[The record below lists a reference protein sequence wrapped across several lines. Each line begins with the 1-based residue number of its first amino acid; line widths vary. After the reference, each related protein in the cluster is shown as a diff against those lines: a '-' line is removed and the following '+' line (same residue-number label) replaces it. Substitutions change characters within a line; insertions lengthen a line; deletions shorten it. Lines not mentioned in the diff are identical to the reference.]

1 LQKKPQI
8 CTTKQKTKMGN
19 NMEINN
25 QVIHPNFYA
34 LTNTYESTPVR
45 NWYIN
50 RFGSIPNSFISNYRM
65 YTDAFIEKYK
75 DKIIQQDGVI
85 SISSGK
91 EITYGAVFEIDAN
104 GTIAVL
110 YENRFDKKESKQK
123 GQIYIM
129 YNQTNSHVNY
139 FKKYTEK
146 HKVKEEKRGIINLIC
161 KTQSGFELK
170 EYPIKNP
177 AIDFN
182 TNYNKDFK
190 EIDGIVI
197 ERLNQEDGKGLVL
210 LYGPP
215 GTGKTSYIRHIINN
229 VTDKRVLYMP
239 PDMASELSNPGLIP
253 FLTDIPNSIL
263 IVEDSENVL
272 IKRQGQHNQAISNI
286 LNLSDGL
293 LSDCLN
299 IQIVATFNTELKNI
313 DDALLRKGRLIA
325 KYEFKPLSK
334 DRVQNLAKK
343 LGINFTSDS
352 ATLAEIYNCSE
363 MDFKEQRNTIGF
375 TLQNKKNKVEDAI
388 KTVRKSG
395 IKVDTGFIDN
405 KTFKFPKN
413 KN

>member
-1 LQKKPQI
+1 
-8 CTTKQKTKMGN
+8 MN
-19 NMEINN
+19 INN
-25 QVIHPNFYA
+25 EIIHPNFYA

-50 RFGSIPNSFISNYRM
+50 NFSKIPSGFFANGKM
-65 YTDAFIEKYK
+65 YTDGFIEKYK
-75 DKIIQQDGVI
+75 DRVIQYDLTVN
-85 SISSGK
+85 SDSKK
-91 EITYGAVFEIDAN
+91 ELMFGAIFNIDSN
-104 GTIAVL
+104 GTVAVL
-110 YENRFDKKESKQK
+110 HDNRFDKKEGKQK
-123 GQIYIM
+123 GYIYFLFLENNK
-129 YNQTNSHVNY
+129 YVSE
-139 FKKYTEK
+139 FKKYSEK
-146 HKVKEEKRGIINLIC
+146 NKIKEEKKGIINLIC

-170 EYPIKNP
+170 EYTIKNP
-177 AIDFN
+177 IIDFN

-190 EIDGIVI
+190 DIDKIVL
-197 ERLNQEDGKGLVL
+197 ERLNKEDGKGLVL

-293 LSDCLN
+293 LSDCLS

-313 DDALLRKGRLIA
+313 DEALLRKGRLIA

-334 DRVQNLAKK
+334 DRVQGLAKK
-343 LGINFTSDS
+343 LGINFISES
-352 ATLAEIYNCSE
+352 ATLAEIYNCSD
-363 MDFKEQRNTIGF
+363 MDFKEQRNVIGF
-375 TLQNKKNKVEDAI
+375 TLENKKNKVEEQVI
-388 KTVRKSG
+388 KTLRNIG
-395 IKVDTGFIDN
+395 IKVKTGVTDN
-405 KTFKFPKN
+405 KTFKHPKN
-413 KN
+413 K

>member
-1 LQKKPQI
+1 MNIK
-8 CTTKQKTKMGN
+8 N
-19 NMEINN
+19 E
-25 QVIHPNFYA
+25 VIHPNFYA

-50 RFGSIPNSFISNYRM
+50 KFGVIPNSFVSNYRM
-65 YTDAFIEKYK
+65 YTDTFIEKYK
-75 DKIIQQDGVI
+75 DKIVQKDGVI
-85 SISSGK
+85 SMSSGK
-91 EITYGAVFEIDAN
+91 EITYSAVFEIDTN

-110 YENRFDKKESKQK
+110 FENRFDKKESKQK

-129 YNQTNSHVNY
+129 YNQDNSHVTY

-146 HKVKEEKRGIINLIC
+146 FKVKEEKKGIINLIC

-177 AIDFN
+177 VIDFN
-182 TNYNKDFK
+182 TNYNKDFR
-190 EIDGIVI
+190 EIDSII
-197 ERLNQEDGKGLVL
+197 IDRLNQEDGKGLVL

-299 IQIVATFNTELKNI
+299 IQIVATFNTDLKNI

-334 DRVQNLAKK
+334 DRVQNLSKK
-343 LGINFTSDS
+343 LGINFSSDS

-363 MDFKEQRNTIGF
+363 MDFKEQKNTIGF
-375 TLQNKKNKVEDAI
+375 SLNSSDKKNEISDETVKILKENGVIVKDKASAK
-388 KTVRKSG
+388 KTIS
-395 IKVDTGFIDN
+395 
-405 KTFKFPKN
+405 TFKKALKN
-413 KN
+413 N

>member
-1 LQKKPQI
+1 
-8 CTTKQKTKMGN
+8 MGK
-19 NMEINN
+19 NMNVNKE
-25 QVIHPNFYA
+25 VIHPNYYS

-50 RFGSIPNSFISNYRM
+50 NFGRIPNCFFGNGRL
-65 YTDAFIEKYK
+65 YTDEFLEKYK
-75 DKIIQQDGVI
+75 DRIIQQDLSV
-85 SISSGK
+85 SYDSGK
-91 EITYGAVFEIDAN
+91 EFISSAVFEMDSC

-110 YENRFDKKESKQK
+110 HENRYDKKENRRK
-123 GQIYIM
+123 GYIYFVFSEKNKYI
-129 YNQTNSHVNY
+129 SE
-139 FKKYTEK
+139 FKKYLETN
-146 HKVKEEKRGIINLIC
+146 KVNEEKKGIINLIC
-161 KTQSGFELK
+161 KTQAGFELK

-190 EIDGIVI
+190 EIDNII
-197 ERLNQEDGKGLVL
+197 INRLNQEDGKGLVL

-229 VTDKRVLYMP
+229 VSDKRVLYMP

-299 IQIVATFNTELKNI
+299 IQIVATFNTDLKNI
-313 DDALLRKGRLIA
+313 DEALLRKGRLIA

-334 DRVQNLAKK
+334 DRVQNLSKK

-352 ATLAEIYNCSE
+352 ATLAEIYNCSDV
-363 MDFKEQRNTIGF
+363 DFKEERKAIGF
-375 TLQNKKNKVEDAI
+375 ALQNKKEKTDKAI
-388 KTVRKSG
+388 KTLRNAG
-395 IKVDTGFIDN
+395 IKVKTGIDDN
-405 KTFKFPKN
+405 N
-413 KN
+413 